1 MILNHLLIHETVM
14 QEENYQIWISD
25 IPKSEEIEFTNL
37 LPKYKLVLNIQW
49 AIFFALLIVLL
60 GVAYFKFDDI
70 ELIWFGIALI
80 AWLVFLLIK
89 FSFIHLGFPNK
100 GYAIRQKD
108 LHYRT
113 GYLTH
118 KVISVPFNRIQHV
131 EIRQGFISKALNI
144 AVLKIYTAGNSAHD
158 LSLKGISLEMAE
170 DIKQVITSKVTQ
182 DV

>member
-1 MILNHLLIHETVM
+1 M
-14 QEENYQIWISD
+14 QEENNQIWIAD
-25 IPKSEEIEFTNL
+25 LPKSEEIEFTNL
-37 LPKYKLVLNIQW
+37 LPRYKLVINIQW
-49 AIFFALLIVLL
+49 AIFFAFLIVSLV
-60 GVAYFKFDDI
+60 VAYFKFDDI
-70 ELIWFGIALI
+70 DFMWFGAAFIGWLAL
-80 AWLVFLLIK
+80 LLIK
-89 FSFIHLGFPNK
+89 FSFIQLGFPNK

-118 KVISVPFNRIQHV
+118 KMISVPFNRIQHV

-182 DV
+182 DA

>member
-1 MILNHLLIHETVM
+1 MTTPNDNKQVWLA
-14 QEENYQIWISD
+14 D
-25 IPKSEEIEFTNL
+25 IPKSETIEFTSL

-49 AIFFALLIVLL
+49 AVFFALLLAVL
-60 GVAYFKFDDI
+60 GFAYFRFDDI
-70 ELIWFGIALI
+70 EFIWFGVALI
-80 AWLVFLLIK
+80 VWLVLLLIK

-118 KVISVPFNRIQHV
+118 RVISVPFNRIQHV

-170 DIKQVITSKVTQ
+170 DIKQVLTSKVTQ
-182 DV
+182 DA

>member
-1 MILNHLLIHETVM
+1 M
-14 QEENYQIWISD
+14 QEENNQIWIAD
-25 IPKSEEIEFTNL
+25 LPKSETIEFTNL
-37 LPKYKLVLNIQW
+37 LPRYKRVINIQW

-60 GVAYFKFDDI
+60 TVAYFKFDDI
-70 ELIWFGIALI
+70 DFMWFGAALI
-80 AWLVFLLIK
+80 AWLLLSLIK
-89 FSFIHLGFPNK
+89 FSFIQLGFPNK
-100 GYAIRQKD
+100 GYAIRQRD

-182 DV
+182 DA